1 MRKKKKKIIAS
12 KVSCSRKRRVVAFTR
27 VVGAPSMAC
36 DALSELV
43 HCDRRHFYLFLFFD
57 LILKFARNGIEG
69 VERKKGKMW
78 RDLRRLKKSDPKRE
92 RNSTGIVVLFL
103 YSKDTCFARDNS
115 LRFY

>member
-1 MRKKKKKIIAS
+1 
-12 KVSCSRKRRVVAFTR
+12 
-27 VVGAPSMAC
+27 MAC

-57 LILKFARNGIEG
+57 LILKFVRNGIEG
-69 VERKKGKMW
+69 VELKKGKMW
-78 RDLRRLKKSDPKRE
+78 RDLRSMKKSDPNGRKRD
-92 RNSTGIVVLFL
+92 RNQYGHSNPFL